1 MFGDGPLSAEW
12 LAGCRCERV
21 CSDVAAQRLDLVTV
35 AAVMPAMTGATGVPS
50 LSTRTPDS
58 PMLVMP
64 TAAACAAP
72 EVASSA
78 DPSASIAALSSSSA
92 ASSTPYD
99 IVTQL
104 RKELVTK
111 IGARNQSPMST
122 VT

>member
-1 MFGDGPLSAEW
+1 MFGDGRLSAEW

-35 AAVMPAMTGATGVPS
+35 AAVMPGDDRRDRGPVPVDEDAGFTHAGDANGRRVRGS
-50 LSTRTPDS
+50 GGGLQRR
-58 PMLVMP
+58 
-64 TAAACAAP
+64 P
-72 EVASSA
+72 ERF
-78 DPSASIAALSSSSA
+78 DRSIEQLLA

-104 RKELVTK
+104 RKELVLK